1 LIIYK
6 FMKDGKHM
14 EKKNMESEGNNDLS
28 PISRTFME
36 LKQKGHKA
44 FIPFI
49 TCGFPDMEGFI
60 RTFEVLDRCGSDIIE
75 IGIPFSDP
83 LADGPV
89 IQKTSKTAINNGIN
103 TDSVFEAVSKIR
115 SKSNTPIVL
124 LVYYN
129 MVYVYGVERFLTAAG
144 RAGVNGLIIP
154 DLPLEEFR
162 ACSGYFDS
170 SGIDNIMIAS
180 LTSDI
185 SRLSNIGRAGR
196 GFLYCVALKGVTGT
210 RDGLSGEL
218 EGFLKNLRS
227 ATDLPLALGFG
238 LSGAGQVVKI
248 KDKCD
253 GIIMGSKLLDIIM
266 KADDIDKGL
275 EELEKFVDGIISILK
290 P

>member
-1 LIIYK
+1 
-6 FMKDGKHM
+6 MKDGKYM
-14 EKKNMESEGNNDLS
+14 VKKNIESEGSNNLS

-49 TCGFPDMEGFI
+49 TCGFPDMGSFMRI
-60 RTFEVLDRCGSDIIE
+60 FEILDRCGSDIIE

-89 IQKTSKTAINNGIN
+89 IQKTSKTAIDNGIN
-103 TDSVFEAVSKIR
+103 TDSVFEAISQIR
-115 SKSNTPIVL
+115 SKSSIPIVL

-129 MVYVYGVERFLTAAG
+129 MVYVYGIERFLTAAG
-144 RAGVNGLIIP
+144 KAGVNGLIIP
-154 DLPLEEFR
+154 DLPLEEFK

-185 SRLSNIGRAGR
+185 SRLSDIGRAGR
-196 GFLYCVALKGVTGT
+196 GFVYCVSLKGVTGA

-218 EGFLKNLRS
+218 EGFLEGLRTV
-227 ATDLPLALGFG
+227 TDLPLALGFG
-238 LSGAGQVVKI
+238 LSSAGQVVKI

-266 KADDIDKGL
+266 KADDLDKGPK
-275 EELEKFVDGIISILK
+275 ELEKFVGGIISILK

>member
-1 LIIYK
+1 
-6 FMKDGKHM
+6 MKR
-14 EKKNMESEGNNDLS
+14 KNIRSEGRNTPG
-28 PISRTFME
+28 PISRIFME

-49 TCGFPDMEGFI
+49 TCGFPDMGSFMRI
-60 RTFEVLDRCGSDIIE
+60 FEVLDSCGSDIIE

-103 TDSVFEAVSKIR
+103 TDSVFEAISQIR
-115 SKSNTPIVL
+115 SNSNTPIVL

-162 ACSGYFDS
+162 ACDEYFER

-185 SRLSNIGRAGR
+185 SRLSDIGRAGR
-196 GFLYCVALKGVTGT
+196 GFVYCVSLKGVTGT
-210 RDGLSGEL
+210 REGLSGEL
-218 EGFLKNLRS
+218 EGFLEDLRS
-227 ATDLPLALGFG
+227 VTDLPLALGFG
-238 LSGAGQVVKI
+238 LSSAGQVVKI

-253 GIIMGSKLLDIIM
+253 GIIMGSKLLDIIL
-266 KADDIDKGL
+266 KADGLDKSL
-275 EELEKFVDGIISILK
+275 RELEKFAGAIIKILK
-290 P
+290 PQ

>member
-1 LIIYK
+1 
-6 FMKDGKHM
+6 MK
-14 EKKNMESEGNNDLS
+14 KKNIRSEGRNTPS
-28 PISRTFME
+28 PISRIFME

-49 TCGFPDMEGFI
+49 TCGFPDMGSFMRI
-60 RTFEVLDRCGSDIIE
+60 FEVLDSCGSDTIE

-89 IQKTSKTAINNGIN
+89 IQKTSKVAINNGIN
-103 TDSVFEAVSKIR
+103 TDSVFEAISQIR
-115 SKSNTPIVL
+115 SNSSTPIVF

-162 ACSGYFDS
+162 ACDEYFER

-185 SRLSNIGRAGR
+185 SRLSDIGRVGR
-196 GFLYCVALKGVTGT
+196 GFVYCVSLKGVTGT
-210 RDGLSGEL
+210 REGLSGEL
-218 EGFLKNLRS
+218 EGFLEDLRS
-227 ATDLPLALGFG
+227 VTDLPLALGFG
-238 LSGAGQVVKI
+238 LSRPGQVVKI

-253 GIIMGSKLLDIIM
+253 GIIMGSKLLDIIL
-266 KADDIDKGL
+266 KADDLDKGL
-275 EELEKFVDGIISILK
+275 KELEKFVDGIISILK

>member
-1 LIIYK
+1 
-6 FMKDGKHM
+6 MK
-14 EKKNMESEGNNDLS
+14 KKNIRSEGRNTPS
-28 PISRTFME
+28 PISRIFME

-49 TCGFPDMEGFI
+49 TCGFPDMGSFMRI
-60 RTFEVLDRCGSDIIE
+60 FEVLDSCGSDIIE

-89 IQKTSKTAINNGIN
+89 IQKTSKVAINNGIN
-103 TDSVFEAVSKIR
+103 TDSVFEAISQIR
-115 SKSNTPIVL
+115 SNSNTPIVF

-162 ACSGYFDS
+162 ACDEYFER

-185 SRLSNIGRAGR
+185 SRLSDIGRAGR
-196 GFLYCVALKGVTGT
+196 GFVYCVSLKGVTGT
-210 RDGLSGEL
+210 REGLSGEL
-218 EGFLKNLRS
+218 EGFLEDLRS
-227 ATDLPLALGFG
+227 VTDLPLALGFG
-238 LSGAGQVVKI
+238 LSRPGQVVKI

-253 GIIMGSKLLDIIM
+253 GIIMGSKLLDIIL
-266 KADDIDKGL
+266 KADDLDKGL

>member
-1 LIIYK
+1 
-6 FMKDGKHM
+6 MK
-14 EKKNMESEGNNDLS
+14 KKNIRSEGRNTPS
-28 PISRTFME
+28 PISRIFME

-49 TCGFPDMEGFI
+49 TCGFPDMGSFMRI
-60 RTFEVLDRCGSDIIE
+60 FEVLDSCGSDIIE

-89 IQKTSKTAINNGIN
+89 IQKTSKVAINNGIN
-103 TDSVFEAVSKIR
+103 TDSVFEAISQIR
-115 SKSNTPIVL
+115 SNSNTPIVF

-162 ACSGYFDS
+162 ACDEYFER

-185 SRLSNIGRAGR
+185 SRLSDIGRAGR
-196 GFLYCVALKGVTGT
+196 GFVYCVSLKGVTGT
-210 RDGLSGEL
+210 REGLSGEL
-218 EGFLKNLRS
+218 EGFLEDLRS
-227 ATDLPLALGFG
+227 VTDLPLALGFG
-238 LSGAGQVVKI
+238 LSRPGQVVKI

-253 GIIMGSKLLDIIM
+253 GIIMGSKLLDIIL
-266 KADDIDKGL
+266 KADDLDKGL
-275 EELEKFVDGIISILK
+275 EELEKFVGGIISILK

>member
-1 LIIYK
+1 
-6 FMKDGKHM
+6 MKDGKYM
-14 EKKNMESEGNNDLS
+14 KKKNTGSEAGNDLS
-28 PISRTFME
+28 PINKMFVK
-36 LKQKGHKA
+36 LKQNGHKA

-83 LADGPV
+83 LSDGPV
-89 IQKTSKTAINNGIN
+89 IQKTSKTAIDNGIN
-103 TDSVFEAVSKIR
+103 TDSIFNAVSRIR
-115 SKSNTPIVL
+115 LKSTCPIVL

-129 MVYVYGVERFLTAAG
+129 MVYVYGIERFLNAAG

-154 DLPLEEFR
+154 DLPLEEFG
-162 ACSGYFDS
+162 ACSEYFNN

-185 SRLSNIGRAGR
+185 PRLSDIGRTGK
-196 GFLYCVALKGVTGT
+196 GFVYCVSLKGVTGT
-210 RDGLSGEL
+210 REGLSEEV
-218 EGFLKNLRS
+218 EGFLEDLRS
-227 ATDLPLALGFG
+227 VTDLPLALGFG
-238 LSGAGQVVKI
+238 ISSAGQVVKI

-253 GIIMGSKLLDIIM
+253 GIIMGSKLLDIIL
-266 KADDIDKGL
+266 KADDLDKGL
-275 EELEKFVDGIISILK
+275 KELEKFVGEIICILK

>member
-1 LIIYK
+1 
-6 FMKDGKHM
+6 MKDDKHM
-14 EKKNMESEGNNDLS
+14 KKKNIESEASNNPG
-28 PISRTFME
+28 PISRTFMK

-83 LADGPV
+83 LSDGPV
-89 IQKTSKTAINNGIN
+89 IQKTSKAAINNGIN
-103 TDSVFEAVSKIR
+103 TDSVFSAVGR
-115 SKSNTPIVL
+115 VRLKSSTPIVL

-144 RAGVNGLIIP
+144 NAGVNGLIIP

-162 ACSGYFDS
+162 AYSDYFDQ

-185 SRLSNIGRAGR
+185 SRLSDIGRAGR
-196 GFLYCVALKGVTGT
+196 GFLYCVSLKGVTGT
-210 RDGLSGEL
+210 RERLSREL
-218 EGFLKNLRS
+218 EGFLEGLRS
-227 ATDLPLALGFG
+227 VTDLPLALGFG
-238 LSGAGQVVKI
+238 LSSVGQVMKI

-253 GIIMGSKLLDIIM
+253 GIIMGSKLLDIILE
-266 KADDIDKGL
+266 ADDLDKSL
-275 EELEKFVDGIISILK
+275 RKLEKFVGKIIKILK
-290 P
+290 T

>member
-1 LIIYK
+1 MIIDK

-14 EKKNMESEGNNDLS
+14 EKKNIESESNNLS

-49 TCGFPDMEGFI
+49 TCGFPDTEGFM

-89 IQKTSKTAINNGIN
+89 IQKTSKTAIDNGIN
-103 TDSVFEAVSKIR
+103 TDSVFEAVKQIR
-115 SKSNTPIVL
+115 SKSSTPIAL

-129 MVYVYGVERFLTAAG
+129 MVYVYGVERFLAAAG
-144 RAGVNGLIIP
+144 KAGVNGLIIP

-162 ACSGYFDS
+162 ACSGYFEN
-170 SGIDNIMIAS
+170 SGIDNIMLAS

-185 SRLSNIGRAGR
+185 SRLSDIGKAGR
-196 GFLYCVALKGVTGT
+196 GFVYCVSLKGVTGT
-210 RDGLSGEL
+210 RDGLSAEV
-218 EGFLKNLRS
+218 EGFLKSLRS
-227 ATDLPLALGFG
+227 VTDLPLALGFG
-238 LSGAGQVVKI
+238 LSSAGQVMKI

-253 GIIMGSKLLDIIM
+253 GIIMGSKLLDIIL
-266 KADDIDKGL
+266 KADDLDKGMK
-275 EELEKFVDGIISILK
+275 ELEKFAAGIISILK

>member
-1 LIIYK
+1 
-6 FMKDGKHM
+6 MKDSRYM
-14 EKKNMESEGNNDLS
+14 EKKNIRSESSNTLS
-28 PISRTFME
+28 PISRIFME

-49 TCGFPDMEGFI
+49 TCGFPDMGIFMRI
-60 RTFEVLDRCGSDIIE
+60 FEVLDSCGSDIIE

-103 TDSVFEAVSKIR
+103 TDSVFEAVSQIR
-115 SKSNTPIVL
+115 SKSSTPIVL

-129 MVYVYGVERFLTAAG
+129 MVYVYGAERFLTAAG

-162 ACSGYFDS
+162 ACDEYFER

-185 SRLSNIGRAGR
+185 SRLSDIGRAGR
-196 GFLYCVALKGVTGT
+196 GFVYCVSLKGVTGT
-210 RDGLSGEL
+210 REGLSGEL
-218 EGFLKNLRS
+218 EGFLEDLRS
-227 ATDLPLALGFG
+227 VTDLPLALGFG
-238 LSGAGQVVKI
+238 LSSAGQVVKI

-266 KADDIDKGL
+266 KADDLDKGL

-290 P
+290 T

>member
-1 LIIYK
+1 
-6 FMKDGKHM
+6 MKDDKYM
-14 EKKNMESEGNNDLS
+14 EKKNIEASNNLN

-49 TCGFPDMEGFI
+49 TCGFPDMEGFM

-83 LADGPV
+83 LSDGPV
-89 IQKTSKTAINNGIN
+89 IQKTSKIAINNGIN

-129 MVYVYGVERFLTAAG
+129 MVYAYGVDKFLTAAG

-154 DLPLEEFR
+154 DLPLEEFE
-162 ACSGYFDS
+162 ACSGYFNS
-170 SGIDNIMIAS
+170 SSIDNIMIAS

-185 SRLSNIGRAGR
+185 SRLCDIGRTSR
-196 GFLYCVALKGVTGT
+196 GFVYCVSLKGVTGT
-210 RDGLSGEL
+210 REGLSGEV
-218 EGFLKNLRS
+218 EGFLEDLRS
-227 ATDLPLALGFG
+227 VTELPLALGFG
-238 LSGAGQVVKI
+238 LSSAGQVVKI

-253 GIIMGSKLLDIIM
+253 GIIMGSKLLDIIL
-266 KADDIDKGL
+266 KADDLDKGL
-275 EELEKFVDGIISILK
+275 KELEKFVSEIINILK